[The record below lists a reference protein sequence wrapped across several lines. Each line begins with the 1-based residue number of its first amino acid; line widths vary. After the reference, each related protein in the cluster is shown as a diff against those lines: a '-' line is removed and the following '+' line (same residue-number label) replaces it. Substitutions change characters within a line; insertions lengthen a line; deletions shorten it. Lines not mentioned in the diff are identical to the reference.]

1 MLKKNNKKHTFLN
14 SDWGRITFSPQTQI
28 SNPIKGH
35 LQGTYTVSRGDSHVI
50 IFLAVQDSSI
60 GGLVTHSLINT
71 PFDFRA

>member
-50 IFLAVQDSSI
+50 IFFIYWYLSRAIRNV
-60 GGLVTHSLINT
+60 LIIQNLHYET
-71 PFDFRA
+71 I